1 MMATFAAET
10 FITSKNLYSVLPKS
24 DGVNLLFVLGVLN
37 TRFVSYIYINQ
48 VTQAT
53 KDDFPQ
59 VTIEDVLKLPFPYT
73 PDESRHDRTV
83 EMVEQMLTLHKQLAS
98 AKTEHEKTALQRQID
113 ATDKQIDQLVY
124 ELYGL
129 TEEEIKIVEGM

>member
-1 MMATFAAET
+1 
-10 FITSKNLYSVLPKS
+10 L
-24 DGVNLLFVLGVLN
+24 
-37 TRFVSYIYINQ
+37 VSYLYINQ

-59 VTIEDVLKLPFPYT
+59 VTIEDILKLPFPY
-73 PDESRHDRTV
+73 PVDKSRHDRMV
-83 EMVEQMLTLHKQLAS
+83 EMVEQMLALHKQLAS

-113 ATDKQIDQLVY
+113 ATDKQIDELVY

-129 TEEEIKIVEGM
+129 TEEEIRIVGGSSYA